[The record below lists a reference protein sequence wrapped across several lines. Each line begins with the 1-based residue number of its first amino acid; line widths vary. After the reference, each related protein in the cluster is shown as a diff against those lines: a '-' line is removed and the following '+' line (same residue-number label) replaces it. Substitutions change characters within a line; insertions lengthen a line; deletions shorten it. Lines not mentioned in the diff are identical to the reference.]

1 MKKEIIQS
9 MMRLAIAL
17 IIGLIVSSIFILCA
31 GENPLEAYQA
41 MLKGAFVG
49 KLNILTTLRWS
60 VPYILSGLASAIAI
74 RAGMFNMGL
83 EGCIYLGGLAA
94 GIVGAYV
101 KNVPSCLHITLC
113 IFVAMAVG
121 IVWMYIP
128 SRLKAY
134 HGVNEVIM
142 TWMMSYI
149 AVLLCQ
155 FLASEVFQKKEDIT
169 SAVQQVRTPEIME
182 SAKLSQLIPPYQLN
196 TSLLIAIG
204 LCILYY
210 LFANRT
216 KIGYE
221 QKILGT
227 APKFA
232 EYGGVNVKK
241 IQFYS
246 LLLSG
251 ALGALTGALEVLGV
265 HYRYVHGFALDM
277 GSNGILVSLM
287 GRLNPFG
294 VPIAGVFM
302 GAVQNG
308 ARAMSRN
315 TNVSLDTVRIL
326 ISVVV
331 ICITA
336 EGLYELLRIKKKM
349 REGD

>member
-1 MKKEIIQS
+1 MKKEIVQS
-9 MMRLAIAL
+9 VMRLMIAL

-31 GENPLEAYQA
+31 GENPFEAYQA

-49 KLNILTTLRWS
+49 KLNLLTTLRWS
-60 VPYILSGLASAIAI
+60 VPYILAGLASAIAI

-94 GIVGAYV
+94 GIAGAYIEGL
-101 KNVPSCLHITLC
+101 PAILHIAVCLLA
-113 IFVAMAVG
+113 AMAVG
-121 IVWMYIP
+121 AVWMYIP
-128 SRLKAY
+128 SRLKAC

-169 SAVQQVRTPEIME
+169 SAVQQVRTPEILE

-196 TSLLIAIG
+196 TSFLIAIG
-204 LCILYY
+204 LCVLYY

-216 KIGYE
+216 TTGYE
-221 QKILGT
+221 QKMLGT
-227 APKFA
+227 APAFA
-232 EYGGVNVKK
+232 EYGGVKVKR

-251 ALGALTGALEVLGV
+251 ALGAVTGALEVLGV

-294 VPIAGVFM
+294 VPVAGVFM

-315 TNVSLDTVRIL
+315 TDVSLDTVRIL

-336 EGLYELLRIKKKM
+336 EGLYEMLRIKKKM